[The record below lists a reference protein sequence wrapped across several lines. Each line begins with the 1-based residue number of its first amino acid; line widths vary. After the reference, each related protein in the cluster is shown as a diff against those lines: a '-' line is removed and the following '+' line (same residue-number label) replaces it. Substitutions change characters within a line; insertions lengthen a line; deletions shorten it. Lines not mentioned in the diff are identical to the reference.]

1 MELPENYLFF
11 YFHWS
16 TIFKTASKC
25 QNMKR
30 CVSYLFFSFPQDG
43 RASNISIVSTE
54 SSELGSPTPN
64 NPGPSGV
71 NPNDP
76 YLDQGVPDLPAKIRD
91 RNGVPMPGDFLPR
104 LDEGSYD
111 MRSRGGEASPLP
123 GLGNEPPTDYPP
135 GKNKSSKFN
144 L

>member
-1 MELPENYLFF
+1 
-11 YFHWS
+11 
-16 TIFKTASKC
+16 
-25 QNMKR
+25 MKR

-135 GKNKSSKFN
+135 GKNKSSKLN